1 MKGDL
6 LKQVYTYN
14 KQKAIN
20 KAAEL
25 AEKATLKS
33 AKEQAEK
40 KLSESTDKMKEI
52 ANMFSTSLWKL
63 MPQSIKKYFE
73 EYRN

>member
-1 MKGDL
+1 MAV
-6 LKQVYTYN
+6 QYN
-14 KQKAIN
+14 KLFKMLIDMKMTN
-20 KAAEL
+20 AEL